1 MSWPARRS
9 RLHRLAA
16 AGVLALHVLGLA
28 GLLQLGVWRD
38 RTPAAP
44 APAPLTV
51 RLIQALTLERPAPAP
66 TLAADRA
73 PPLRPAPPRLRDIAR
88 EAEAITLPA
97 PAPAPTP
104 APLATTPPPVAAAPP
119 TAASAATLDLR
130 LPRAASAPW
139 RARSPALDDARSNS
153 ARASFEAR
161 LQGAMGGDGRW
172 VEERIDADRVRFR
185 RGDTC
190 IDMKRSQAE
199 RLDPWN
205 QSNSPK
211 PWVTAGPER
220 C

>member
-1 MSWPARRS
+1 MTWTARRS
-9 RLHRLAA
+9 RPARLAI
-16 AGVLALHVLGLA
+16 AGVLALHALGLA

-38 RTPAAP
+38 RRPPTA

-51 RLIQALTLERPAPAP
+51 RLIQPLTSVRLAPAPAA
-66 TLAADRA
+66 AADRA
-73 PPLRPAPPRLRDIAR
+73 PPTAPAPRRPRD
-88 EAEAITLPA
+88 AEAITLPA
-97 PAPAPTP
+97 PAPDELVATP
-104 APLATTPPPVAAAPP
+104 PALAAAPPVAA
-119 TAASAATLDLR
+119 SAAPLDLR
-130 LPRAASAPW
+130 LPREASAPW
-139 RARSPALDDARSNS
+139 RARSPALDDPRANS

-190 IDMKRSQAE
+190 IELKRSQAE

-205 QSNSPK
+205 QTNSPK
-211 PWVTAGPER
+211 PWLTAGSQR

>member
-9 RLHRLAA
+9 RLPRLAA

-73 PPLRPAPPRLRDIAR
+73 PPPRLPDVAR
-88 EAEAITLPA
+88 TAGPAAEAITLPA
-97 PAPAPTP
+97 QAPAPT
-104 APLATTPPPVAAAPP
+104 PLATTPPPVAAAPP
-119 TAASAATLDLR
+119 TAPSAAPLDLR
-130 LPRAASAPW
+130 LPRGASAPW
-139 RARSPALDDARSNS
+139 RARSPALDDARANS

-205 QSNSPK
+205 QTNSPK